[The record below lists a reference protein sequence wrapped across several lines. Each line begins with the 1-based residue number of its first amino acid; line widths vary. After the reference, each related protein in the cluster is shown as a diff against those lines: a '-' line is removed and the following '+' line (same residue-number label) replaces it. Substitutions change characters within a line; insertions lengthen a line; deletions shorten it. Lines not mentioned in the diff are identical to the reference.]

1 MIEKDVFIF
10 DNVVHMYDYSD
21 ENLKSKDIIPT
32 LAAIIVGNDS
42 ASKLYVSSKAKIFSY
57 TSLK

>member
-21 ENLKSKDIIPT
+21 DLSNYMGNGWPTEEDCFYGNQENLQEKV
-32 LAAIIVGNDS
+32 L
-42 ASKLYVSSKAKIFSY
+42 
-57 TSLK
+57 